1 MFFWLVSVKNVINI
15 DFKSVIIV
23 LYYLFSI
30 GVFMWWNFL
39 DLYLNGKI
47 ISLMIIILIEF
58 YFGLKVIFLYVDN
71 FYKFLWWKIEEGM
84 LKRCFFVYGFWIYK
98 LGFLIYF

>member
-30 GVFMWWNFL
+30 GVFMWWNFF

-58 YFGLKVIFLYVDN
+58 FL
-71 FYKFLWWKIEEGM
+71 
-84 LKRCFFVYGFWIYK
+84 FWIES
-98 LGFLIYF
+98 YFFIC